1 MKRAVLLTTL
11 MLTFTAVAVPAMAA
25 PAPTDASVS
34 SQADQ
39 ARQAGLERAWATRPE
54 IVEAAAYAK
63 RGAAPP
69 GAVEAA
75 ERARAEL
82 LSRPGTSATVAGL
95 RDSIYYAAK
104 WYYDYQ
110 TITYTWSD
118 YWTPCNL
125 YEADCECFNR
135 LAYWDGGWGQLWYT
149 LRGQATAGFY
159 TGYPRYGDLVFFD
172 YDGDGWEGPYD
183 HTGIYTGGDWV
194 LHSSAYYGYVL
205 WSRVSV
211 ISAETLGGHWYVNI
225 VDA

>member
-1 MKRAVLLTTL
+1 MKPALLISAL
-11 MLTFTAVAVPAMAA
+11 MLSVAVATPVPAAA
-25 PAPTDASVS
+25 ATGSDDPAIGA
-34 SQADQ
+34 AD
-39 ARQAGLERAWATRPE
+39 RERAWATRPE
-54 IVEAAAYAK
+54 TVEAAAYAK
-63 RGAAPP
+63 RGEAPP

-75 ERARAEL
+75 EKARSQLRAQ
-82 LSRPGTSATVAGL
+82 PGVSATVLGL
-95 RDSIYYAAK
+95 RDRIYNAAK

-118 YWTPCNL
+118 YWTPCNM

-149 LRGQATAGFY
+149 LRGQATTGYY
-159 TGYPRYGDLVFFD
+159 TGYPQYGDLVFFD
-172 YDGDGWEGPYD
+172 YDGDGWEGPHD

-194 LHSSAYYGYVL
+194 LHSSAYYGYVV

-211 ISAETLGGHWYVNI
+211 ISAETLGGHWFVDI